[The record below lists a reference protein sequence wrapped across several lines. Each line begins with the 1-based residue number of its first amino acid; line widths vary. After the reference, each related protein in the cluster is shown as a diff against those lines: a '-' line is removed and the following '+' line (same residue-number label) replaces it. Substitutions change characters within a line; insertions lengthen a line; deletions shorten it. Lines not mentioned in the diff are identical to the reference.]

1 MLVQGV
7 IDPDFS
13 RDILESDI
21 PKDVFKVL
29 LLDRTT
35 GKNILWML
43 LTIITL
49 GIFGLWVPMK
59 WIRWITSNIHH
70 AA

>member
-1 MLVQGV
+1 MRHEMMSGKMNDKMTDCSQLERGV

-21 PKDVFKVL
+21 PSDVLDVL

-35 GKNILWML
+35 GKSLEVA
-43 LTIITL
+43 TTL
-49 GIFGLWVPMK
+49 FI
-59 WIRWITSNIHH
+59 
-70 AA
+70 